1 MAYEFLVGTSR
12 KNLDA
17 FRCVG
22 TLDFDELK
30 EISRLLKKADSTF
43 LHRVSN
49 IFDDQTFSIAEVK
62 VGLEELL
69 PLLEYDLLVEERRLL
84 HKLLA
89 VLAYA
94 DWKQLILFG
103 AAD

>member
-12 KNLDA
+12 KKREAFHWVGNLE
-17 FRCVG
+17 
-22 TLDFDELK
+22 FDELK
-30 EISRLLKKADSTF
+30 EISRLLKKTDSTF

-49 IFDDQTFSIAEVK
+49 IFDDQTFSIAEVRT
-62 VGLEELL
+62 GLEELL
-69 PLLEYDLLVEERRLL
+69 PLLEYDLLVEERHLL

-103 AAD
+103 AAE